1 MKGQG
6 VWGRGGG
13 CERSP
18 STERHGLA
26 SWSGLAELVQGWRP
40 Q

>member
-6 VWGRGGG
+6 AGGGGG
-13 CERSP
+13 CEHP
-18 STERHGLA
+18 PPTERHGLA
-26 SWSGLAELVQGWRP
+26 SWSGLAELVQGWRH